1 MWITTNGSP
10 EQTIIFITAIES
22 EAVKMYVLALISLI
36 WIAYKLGK
44 EDGKW
49 GLFAV
54 LAVLFVIAFIMTLFN
69 R

>member
-1 MWITTNGSP
+1 
-10 EQTIIFITAIES
+10 
-22 EAVKMYVLALISLI
+22 MYVLALISLI

-54 LAVLFVIAFIMTLFN
+54 LAVLFFSAFIMTLFN